1 MLRSGDWVLALP
13 VTADGRLVLVR
24 QHRFGTRA
32 LSVEPPGGVIEAGED
47 PRVAAARETAEETGY
62 AGGRATLLGTVAP
75 NPAIQANRAHFV
87 LLDGVHLG
95 ATPAPDE
102 HEELEV
108 LLVAPREALRAAAAD
123 PATHALAF
131 LALHRLQAARPEL
144 FA

>member
-1 MLRSGDWVLALP
+1 MLRSNDWVLALP

-47 PRVAAARETAEETGY
+47 PCVAAARETVEETGY
-62 AGGRATLLGTVAP
+62 LGGRATLLGTVAP
-75 NPAIQANRAHFV
+75 NPAIQSNRAHFV
-87 LLDGVHLG
+87 LLEGVHLG
-95 ATPAPDE
+95 AAPAGDE

-108 LLVAPREALRAAAAD
+108 LLVAPRAALAAAAAE